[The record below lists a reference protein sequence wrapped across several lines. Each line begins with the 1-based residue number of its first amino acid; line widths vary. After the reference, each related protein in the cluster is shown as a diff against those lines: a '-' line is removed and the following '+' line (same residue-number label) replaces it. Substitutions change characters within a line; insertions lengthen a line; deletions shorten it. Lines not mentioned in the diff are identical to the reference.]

1 MAVHPQASRADR
13 RLCDKHMR
21 TDSFHGAGS
30 GYQAHGMVANTDQ
43 TRVRSVVIVEDDED
57 IAESIR
63 YNLERESYR
72 IRIAASGEDDLNLIL
87 DRPPNLILL
96 DLNLPGMNGFEICR
110 RVRAESA
117 TAKVP
122 ILMLTARADETD
134 KVLGLNMGADDYI
147 TKPFSMRE
155 LVARV
160 NAALRRSEGVEIDRP
175 AFDNGLLR
183 IEPSTFRVSYQ
194 GRDVRMTRKEFAL
207 LSELARNQGR
217 VLTRETLLDRVWG
230 MNYFG
235 DSRTLDVHIR
245 RLRQKLGDAS
255 LIETVTGIG
264 YRLCDTS
271 PQGGA

>member
-1 MAVHPQASRADR
+1 
-13 RLCDKHMR
+13 
-21 TDSFHGAGS
+21 
-30 GYQAHGMVANTDQ
+30 MV
-43 TRVRSVVIVEDDED
+43 TRVEEARVRNIIIVEDDED
-57 IAESIR
+57 IADSIR
-63 YNLERESYR
+63 YNLDREGFR
-72 IRIAASGEDDLNLIL
+72 VRVAVTGEAALNLIL
-87 DRPPNLILL
+87 DGPPSLILL

-110 RVRAESA
+110 RLRAESS
-117 TAKVP
+117 TASIP

-160 NAALRRSEGVEIDRP
+160 NAALRRSEGSRADRP
-175 AFDNGLLR
+175 VFDNGSLR
-183 IEPSTFRVSYQ
+183 IDPSTFRVSYQ
-194 GRDVRMTRKEFAL
+194 ERDVRMTRKEFAL

-217 VLTRETLLDRVWG
+217 VMTREILLDRVWG

-245 RLRQKLGDAS
+245 RLRLKLGDPA

-264 YRLCDTS
+264 YRLL
-271 PQGGA
+271 

>member
-1 MAVHPQASRADR
+1 MVRAVDE
-13 RLCDKHMR
+13 L
-21 TDSFHGAGS
+21 
-30 GYQAHGMVANTDQ
+30 
-43 TRVRSVVIVEDDED
+43 RVRNIILVEDDED
-57 IAESIR
+57 IADSIR
-63 YNLERESYR
+63 YNFEREGFR
-72 IRIAASGEDDLNLIL
+72 VRVAVTGEEALSLIL
-87 DRPPNLILL
+87 SGPPSLIIL

-110 RVRAESA
+110 RLRAESP

-160 NAALRRSEGVEIDRP
+160 NAALRRSEGAEVDRP
-175 AFDNGLLR
+175 VFDNGSLR
-183 IEPSTFRVSYQ
+183 IDPSTFRVSYQ
-194 GRDVRMTRKEFAL
+194 ERDVRMTRKEFAL
-207 LSELARNQGR
+207 LSELARNEGR

-245 RLRQKLGDAS
+245 RLRQKLGNS
-255 LIETVTGIG
+255 GLIETVTGIG
-264 YRLCDTS
+264 YRLSNERS
-271 PQGGA
+271 PQDRV

>member
-1 MAVHPQASRADR
+1 MVRA
-13 RLCDKHMR
+13 
-21 TDSFHGAGS
+21 AEE
-30 GYQAHGMVANTDQ
+30 
-43 TRVRSVVIVEDDED
+43 TRVRNIIIVEDDED
-57 IAESIR
+57 IADSIR
-63 YNLERESYR
+63 YNLEREGFR
-72 IRIAASGEDDLNLIL
+72 IRVALTGEAALSLIL
-87 DRPPNLILL
+87 NGPPDLILL

-110 RVRAESA
+110 RLRSESA

-160 NAALRRSEGVEIDRP
+160 NAALRRSGGSDVDRP
-175 AFDNGLLR
+175 VFDNGSLR
-183 IEPSTFRVSYQ
+183 IDPSTFRVSYQ
-194 GRDVRMTRKEFAL
+194 DQDVRMTRKEFAL
-207 LSELARNQGR
+207 LSELARNHGR

-245 RLRQKLGDAS
+245 RLRQKLGTPG

-264 YRLCDTS
+264 YRLCDVQ
-271 PQGGA
+271 PQR

>member
-1 MAVHPQASRADR
+1 MVTRAEE
-13 RLCDKHMR
+13 
-21 TDSFHGAGS
+21 
-30 GYQAHGMVANTDQ
+30 
-43 TRVRSVVIVEDDED
+43 TRVRNVIIVEDDED
-57 IAESIR
+57 IADSIR
-63 YNLERESYR
+63 YNLDREGFR
-72 IRIAASGEDDLNLIL
+72 VRVAVTGEDALSLIL
-87 DRPPNLILL
+87 NGPPSLILL

-110 RVRAESA
+110 RLRGEPSTA
-117 TAKVP
+117 TIP

-160 NAALRRSEGVEIDRP
+160 NAALRRSEGSRIDRP
-175 AFDNGLLR
+175 VFDNGSLR
-183 IEPSTFRVSYQ
+183 IDPSTFRVRYQ
-194 GRDVRMTRKEFAL
+194 ERDVRMTRKEFAL

-245 RLRQKLGDAS
+245 RLRLKLGEPA
-255 LIETVTGIG
+255 LIETVTGVG
-264 YRLCDTS
+264 YRLV
-271 PQGGA
+271 

>member
-1 MAVHPQASRADR
+1 MVTRAEE
-13 RLCDKHMR
+13 
-21 TDSFHGAGS
+21 G
-30 GYQAHGMVANTDQ
+30 
-43 TRVRSVVIVEDDED
+43 RVRNIIIVEDDED
-57 IAESIR
+57 IADSIR
-63 YNLERESYR
+63 YNLDREGFR
-72 IRIAASGEDDLNLIL
+72 VRLAVTGENALSLIF
-87 DRPPNLILL
+87 DGPPSLILL

-110 RVRAESA
+110 RLRAEPSTA
-117 TAKVP
+117 TIP

-160 NAALRRSEGVEIDRP
+160 NAALRRSEGSRVDRP
-175 AFDNGLLR
+175 AFDNGSLR
-183 IEPSTFRVSYQ
+183 IDPSTFRVCYQ
-194 GRDVRMTRKEFAL
+194 ERDVRMTRKEFAL

-245 RLRQKLGDAS
+245 RLRLKLGDPA

-264 YRLCDTS
+264 YRLL
-271 PQGGA
+271 

>member
-1 MAVHPQASRADR
+1 MVTRAEE
-13 RLCDKHMR
+13 
-21 TDSFHGAGS
+21 
-30 GYQAHGMVANTDQ
+30 
-43 TRVRSVVIVEDDED
+43 TRVRNVIIVEDDED
-57 IAESIR
+57 IADSIR
-63 YNLERESYR
+63 YNLDREGFR
-72 IRIAASGEDDLNLIL
+72 VRVAVTGEDALSLIL
-87 DRPPNLILL
+87 NGPPSLILL

-110 RVRAESA
+110 RLRGEPSTA
-117 TAKVP
+117 TIP

-160 NAALRRSEGVEIDRP
+160 NAALRRSEGSRIDRP
-175 AFDNGLLR
+175 VFDNGSLR
-183 IEPSTFRVSYQ
+183 IDPSTFRVRYQ
-194 GRDVRMTRKEFAL
+194 ERDVRMTRKEFAL

-245 RLRQKLGDAS
+245 RLRLKLGDPA

-264 YRLCDTS
+264 YRLV
-271 PQGGA
+271 